1 MQKLYIFII
10 IIYLFEEQY
19 EFLHLNARGTKSNKA
34 VGNMYSRFLLKMANS
49 KISYRDKLLLYI
61 SQFHLVN
68 ITIQCTKFKKTGDD
82 FQDNVMFQ

>member
-34 VGNMYSRFLLKMANS
+34 VGNMYSRFSLKNDEL
-49 KISYRDKLLLYI
+49 K
-61 SQFHLVN
+61 
-68 ITIQCTKFKKTGDD
+68 KF
-82 FQDNVMFQ
+82 MLR

>member
-34 VGNMYSRFLLKMANS
+34 VGNMYSRFSLKNDQL
-49 KISYRDKLLLYI
+49 KKLFSIKAQNDLI
-61 SQFHLVN
+61 
-68 ITIQCTKFKKTGDD
+68 
-82 FQDNVMFQ
+82 